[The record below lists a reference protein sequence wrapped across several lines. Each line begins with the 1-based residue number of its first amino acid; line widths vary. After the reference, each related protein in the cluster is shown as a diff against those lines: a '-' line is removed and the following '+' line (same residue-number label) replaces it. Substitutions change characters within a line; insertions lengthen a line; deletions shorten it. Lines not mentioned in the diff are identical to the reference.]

1 VDSPSNPV
9 PSESNSRPPGRGDR
23 TAQPSKDARQP
34 AEQLAI
40 AAARVADELRCEDVV
55 ILDLRGLSP
64 VTDFFLIAT
73 GTSDRQ
79 LRAIADAV
87 DEQAATMGHKQYGR
101 SGYEHA
107 AWVLIDY
114 VDVVVHLFDQPSRAY
129 YDLELLW
136 GDAPRVEWHA
146 KSQH

>member
-1 VDSPSNPV
+1 MDSPSNAV
-9 PSESNSRPPGRGDR
+9 PSESNPPPADSGDR
-23 TAQPSKDARQP
+23 TPEARKAASRQ
-34 AEQLAI
+34 AEHLTI

-64 VTDFFLIAT
+64 VTDFFVIAT

-79 LRAIADAV
+79 LRAVADAV
-87 DEQAATMGHKQYGR
+87 DEQAAAMGHKQYGR

-107 AWVLIDY
+107 TWVLTDY
-114 VDVVVHLFDQPSRAY
+114 VDVVVHLFDEPSRTY

-146 KSQH
+146 APED